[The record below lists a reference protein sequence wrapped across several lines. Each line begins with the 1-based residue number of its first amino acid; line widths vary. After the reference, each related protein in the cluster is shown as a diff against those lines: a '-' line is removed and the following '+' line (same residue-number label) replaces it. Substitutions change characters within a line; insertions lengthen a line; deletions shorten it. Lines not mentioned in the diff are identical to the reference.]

1 MANITADR
9 VINKSLYAKGSV
21 NVYSLPGGAVT
32 RVINDGGLIGIVY
45 SFVTYDGQVYWQFY
59 NPYGVAYY
67 VKHDSNLSLPGLND
81 ILTKIKDENVAKQI
95 EEKGAVNYY
104 LQKYLPW
111 IVGAVAVALIFPV
124 VFKSIKKWKKKIL
137 YY

>member
-1 MANITADR
+1 MATITADR
-9 VINKSLYAKGSV
+9 VINKSLYAKGVV
-21 NVYSLPGGAVT
+21 NVYNVPGGAVA

-45 SFVTYDGQVYWQFY
+45 SYVTSNGEVYWQFY

-104 LQKYLPW
+104 LQKYLPL
-111 IVGAVAVALIFPV
+111 IVGAVAVALIFPAV
-124 VFKSIKKWKKKIL
+124 YKSVKK
-137 YY
+137 